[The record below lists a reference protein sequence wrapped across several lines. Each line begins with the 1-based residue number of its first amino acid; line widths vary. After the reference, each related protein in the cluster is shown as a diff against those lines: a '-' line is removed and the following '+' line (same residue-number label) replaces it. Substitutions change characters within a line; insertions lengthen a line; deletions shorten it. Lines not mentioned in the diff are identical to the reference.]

1 MRFFSAKTRRRG
13 YPPTLK
19 LVRHERDPWWRGCTH
34 FHEKV
39 CGVCSLRLVYKY
51 YWITFIMTIFWVLCR
66 AKTFVRTSGVL
77 CGGSIIGRPIWD
89 YFSDTVHQMDQHSA
103 LSLCFASEKRCQL
116 QVSTIIHEDLTT
128 PPSKTHFSLQTHTLR
143 HSRGG
148 PTDLLDV

>member
-1 MRFFSAKTRRRG
+1 M
-13 YPPTLK
+13 
-19 LVRHERDPWWRGCTH
+19 ERY
-34 FHEKV
+34 V
-39 CGVCSLRLVYKY
+39 
-51 YWITFIMTIFWVLCR
+51 
-66 AKTFVRTSGVL
+66 A
-77 CGGSIIGRPIWD
+77 SIIGRPILD